1 MEKITTFFAS
11 YINVFGWND
20 LLDII
25 ITSFAIYWL
34 IRFIHQT
41 KAETLAKGIVFLIV
55 VLQLSG
61 ILNLN
66 VVNFILA
73 SVMQVGLLA
82 VIVVFQPEFRKALE
96 HVGKNK
102 FRKIFGINSSDE
114 PDSSE
119 ETVTEICDA
128 VKYMSEKRIGS
139 LIVIPGQMPIENKY
153 TPGIRVNGD
162 ITKELLVNIFYPNTP
177 LHDGA
182 AIISNGKVEWA
193 ACILPLTQNDNLNSE
208 LGTRHRAAIG
218 MSESSDATVIVVSEE
233 TGKISVAR
241 RGDLA
246 RSLNYESL
254 KKILVKEMVTPAGK
268 KEGANKK

>member
-20 LLDII
+20 LLDIV
-25 ITSFAIYWL
+25 ITTFAIYWL

-41 KAETLAKGIVFLIV
+41 RAETLAKGIVFLII
-55 VLQLSG
+55 VLQLSE
-61 ILNLN
+61 ILKLN
-66 VVNFILA
+66 VVNYILT

-96 HVGKNK
+96 QVGKNK
-102 FRKIFGINSSDE
+102 FRKLFGLSSSDE
-114 PDSSE
+114 TGSTEDS
-119 ETVTEICDA
+119 VTEVCDA
-128 VKYMSEKRIGS
+128 VKYMSEKRIGG
-139 LIVIPGQMPIENKY
+139 LIVVPGQMPIENKY
-153 TPGIRVNGD
+153 TPGIKVNAD
-162 ITKELLVNIFYPNTP
+162 ITKELIINIFFPNTP

-182 AIISNGKVEWA
+182 AIISGNKVEWA

-218 MSESSDATVIVVSEE
+218 MSESCDATVIVVSEE

-254 KKILVKEMVTPAGK
+254 KKILMRELVTPAAK
-268 KEGANKK
+268 KEGADKK

>member
-20 LLDII
+20 LLDIV
-25 ITSFAIYWL
+25 ITTFAIYWL

-41 KAETLAKGIVFLIV
+41 KAETLAKGIVILIV
-55 VLQLSG
+55 VLQLSE
-61 ILNLN
+61 ILKLN
-66 VVNFILA
+66 VVNYILT

-96 HVGKNK
+96 QVGKNK
-102 FRKIFGINSSDE
+102 FRKLFGLSSNDE
-114 PDSSE
+114 TDSTEDS
-119 ETVTEICDA
+119 VTELCDA
-128 VKYMSEKRIGS
+128 VKYMSEKRIGG

-153 TPGIRVNGD
+153 TPGIKVNAD
-162 ITKELLVNIFYPNTP
+162 ITKELIINIFFPNTP

-182 AIISNGKVEWA
+182 AIISGNKVEWA
-193 ACILPLTQNDNLNSE
+193 ACILPLTQNGNLNSE

-218 MSESSDATVIVVSEE
+218 MSESCDATVIVVSEE

-254 KKILVKEMVTPAGK
+254 KKILIRELVTPVVK
-268 KEGANKK
+268 KEGADKK